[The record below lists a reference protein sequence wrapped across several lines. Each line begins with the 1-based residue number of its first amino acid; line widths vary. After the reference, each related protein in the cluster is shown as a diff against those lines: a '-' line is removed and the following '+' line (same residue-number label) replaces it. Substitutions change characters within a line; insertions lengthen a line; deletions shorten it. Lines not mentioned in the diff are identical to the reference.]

1 MSSRRRCDAAETQS
15 EPEDMMAAKK
25 TGTAAVVEKAEA
37 VMKMSEYGTEQPTLM
52 VAARTTDT
60 ACALRH
66 NTALG
71 LRAAAE
77 VELALAAVADKAW
90 TVNPPTWGDER
101 RLPNGWSTTWEIHLE
116 GVRGAS
122 AEVAMRALA
131 KVAEILM
138 ASSRKGARR

>member
-1 MSSRRRCDAAETQS
+1 MSSRRCCDAAETQS
-15 EPEDMMAAKK
+15 EPEDTMAAKK
-25 TGTAAVVEKAEA
+25 TGTVVVEKAEA

-52 VAARTTDT
+52 VAVRTTDT

-90 TVNPPTWGDER
+90 TVNPPAWGDER
-101 RLPNGWSTTWEIHLE
+101 RLPNGWSTTWEIRLE
-116 GVRGAS
+116 GVRGAQ
-122 AEVAMRALA
+122 ADVAMRVLTE
-131 KVAEILM
+131 VAEML
-138 ASSRKGARR
+138 RQGARP

>member
-1 MSSRRRCDAAETQS
+1 
-15 EPEDMMAAKK
+15 MAAKK
-25 TGTAAVVEKAEA
+25 TGTVVVEKAEA

-52 VAARTTDT
+52 VAVRTTDT

-90 TVNPPTWGDER
+90 TVNPPAWGDER
-101 RLPNGWSTTWEIHLE
+101 RLPNGWSTTWEIRLE
-116 GVRGAS
+116 GVRGAQ
-122 AEVAMRALA
+122 ADVAMRVLTE
-131 KVAEILM
+131 VAEML
-138 ASSRKGARR
+138 RQGARP